1 MYAHV
6 GGVDTLA
13 HGLLIAAK
21 MVEDDKLGAFKDARY
36 AGWNESL
43 GQQILNKELGLAA
56 GADLATARALEPQLR
71 SGRQEMLETLV
82 SRYV

>member
-1 MYAHV
+1 
-6 GGVDTLA
+6 
-13 HGLLIAAK
+13 
-21 MVEDDKLGAFKDARY
+21 MVEDDQLGAFKDARY

-56 GADLATARALEPQLR
+56 VADLATARALEPQLR